1 MLFMVIFT
9 LTNDIKQ
16 IEYQDRHCI
25 LRAYI
30 GYVTCPAYNYSFL
43 LQSIYRYLTVVH
55 PNRPFWQSIKF
66 QILLLM
72 STWIFC
78 FIYPFVFLFKN
89 EIIYIVDN
97 QICQIPLQGSFYMLY
112 LTSNA
117 YLIPI
122 SLVIFTY
129 IKLIRYVRQMSKRV
143 VSANTLSRARKELQM
158 VRRIVILVMIL
169 VFVCLPYEIFTIMSL
184 FTNAPKYDFR
194 IAYLF
199 VDLSYALVM
208 ICLFQFTGPVK
219 TYIMK
224 KLKRPTDIIDVARIG

>member
-78 FIYPFVFLFKN
+78 FIYPFVSVKITMKSILNPKRN
-89 EIIYIVDN
+89 VATHV
-97 QICQIPLQGSFYMLY
+97 L
-112 LTSNA
+112 
-117 YLIPI
+117 PI
-122 SLVIFTY
+122 N
-129 IKLIRYVRQMSKRV
+129 IKKV
-143 VSANTLSRARKELQM
+143 V
-158 VRRIVILVMIL
+158 
-169 VFVCLPYEIFTIMSL
+169 
-184 FTNAPKYDFR
+184 
-194 IAYLF
+194 
-199 VDLSYALVM
+199 
-208 ICLFQFTGPVK
+208 
-219 TYIMK
+219 
-224 KLKRPTDIIDVARIG
+224 